1 MSPRVLLAIA
11 ASFVSAA
18 SFWLFLPLL
27 SVRLRAEGVNDAEV
41 GLMSGLPWL
50 GVLLVAWAIP
60 GLIHRMGLQRM
71 VLLGMAVGIVAI
83 LGFSAATGVV
93 VWAVLCLGLGAS
105 LGLRWSG
112 MDTWINGAV
121 PEHLRGRLIGAYELV
136 MSGSM
141 AAGPAALSLLGDAGA
156 RPFLGAAAA
165 LGLAMALLALAG
177 REQGEAEVVR
187 ERVSGWAVLRGE
199 PAAFIGIGLVGLTE
213 ACNLSLLPVMGLGL
227 GLDVHRAALLVV
239 GCQTAVALGAL
250 GCGVLADHLNR
261 RALKLG
267 TGVVMCLV
275 PLAVPVVLHG
285 PGVWLALPLWG
296 AAQGGLFTVGMV
308 KLGTRFSG
316 ATLARAMALSM
327 VIYTLGGL
335 FGPPALGAV
344 MALLGS
350 AGLVYGLAAVA
361 VVGTGVIASL

>member
-1 MSPRVLLAIA
+1 
-11 ASFVSAA
+11 
-18 SFWLFLPLL
+18 
-27 SVRLRAEGVNDAEV
+27 
-41 GLMSGLPWL
+41 
-50 GVLLVAWAIP
+50 
-60 GLIHRMGLQRM
+60 
-71 VLLGMAVGIVAI
+71 
-83 LGFSAATGVV
+83 
-93 VWAVLCLGLGAS
+93 
-105 LGLRWSG
+105 
-112 MDTWINGAV
+112 
-121 PEHLRGRLIGAYELV
+121 
-136 MSGSM
+136 
-141 AAGPAALSLLGDAGA
+141 
-156 RPFLGAAAA
+156 
-165 LGLAMALLALAG
+165 
-177 REQGEAEVVR
+177 
-187 ERVSGWAVLRGE
+187 
-199 PAAFIGIGLVGLTE
+199 
-213 ACNLSLLPVMGLGL
+213 MGLGL